1 MEMDSAYHR
10 PVLLETA
17 IEGLKIDP
25 DGVYVD
31 ATFGGGGHSREI
43 LARLKNGKLFGF
55 DQDPDALAN
64 VPDDGRFTLIAQ
76 NFRLTTQYLR
86 FYGIEQV
93 DGILADLGV
102 SSHQLDEAERGF
114 STRFDAPL
122 DMRMDQ
128 QGKLTAA
135 DIVNTYE
142 PADLIHLLREYGE
155 INNAPKLVRK
165 ITEIREESPILRTGT
180 LVKIATSFAPP
191 RKERKYLAQIFQA
204 LRIEVNQEM
213 EVLKEFLEQC
223 VKALAPGGRLVVIS
237 YHSLEDRLVKRF
249 LRSGNFAGEVLKDL
263 YGNPKTP
270 FKVISRKVIVPGE
283 EEINENPRARSARM
297 RIAERK

>member
-180 LVKIATSFAPP
+180 LVKIATSFAHHAK
-191 RKERKYLAQIFQA
+191 RGSIW
-204 LRIEVNQEM
+204 LRY
-213 EVLKEFLEQC
+213 
-223 VKALAPGGRLVVIS
+223 S
-237 YHSLEDRLVKRF
+237 KRC
-249 LRSGNFAGEVLKDL
+249 A
-263 YGNPKTP
+263 
-270 FKVISRKVIVPGE
+270 
-283 EEINENPRARSARM
+283 
-297 RIAERK
+297 